1 LPPSPAFAEFLR
13 QRLPPEASVA
23 SPTDARENRFGLAFE
38 AAMEGARS
46 DNLSDVRFR
55 DRRGT

>member
-1 LPPSPAFAEFLR
+1 LPLSTAFAEFLR
-13 QRLPPEASVA
+13 QRLPPEPR

-38 AAMEGARS
+38 AAIEGARS